1 MPASVRNGTVSSST
15 VLPEVPVRT
24 LVRQDATLRRLL
36 TVTLVDTIGRGA
48 FFTLTS
54 LYLTTVVGLPAV
66 AVGLGLTVA
75 GAVGVLSSLGFGH
88 LADRFSARR
97 MLVWL
102 HLVQGLALVG
112 YVLVHDLPTL
122 VVVASIVTLA
132 QQGGSSVRSA
142 AIGRAFPG
150 GERVRVRAT
159 MRTVT
164 NVGIAA
170 GTALAAIPLAV
181 GTGSAYRVTMVA
193 AGVLFVASAL
203 LLLGLP
209 SARIDAA
216 PAERTE
222 TGSLVLPTADVRSP
236 YRDVRFLGMTAL
248 TGVFG
253 IQFGLFEVAVP
264 LWVVGHTVAPDVLV
278 SPLLLVNTAV
288 VIALQVRM
296 SRGTGTIAG
305 AGRSM
310 LHAGWLM
317 ALACGL
323 WAAAGW
329 VSGDDWGP
337 VALAAVVL
345 VVAALV
351 HSLAE
356 ITSSAAGWSLSF
368 EMAPAE
374 RVGAYQG
381 VYGTG
386 YAVGAMVAPA
396 VVTLTAIDLGTVGWA
411 VLAAMFLGA
420 ALGTAAIA
428 RRAARVAR

>member
-1 MPASVRNGTVSSST
+1 
-15 VLPEVPVRT
+15 
-24 LVRQDATLRRLL
+24 
-36 TVTLVDTIGRGA
+36 
-48 FFTLTS
+48 
-54 LYLTTVVGLPAV
+54 
-66 AVGLGLTVA
+66 
-75 GAVGVLSSLGFGH
+75 
-88 LADRFSARR
+88 

-102 HLVQGLALVG
+102 HVVQGLALVG
-112 YVLVHDLPTL
+112 YVLVHDLASL
-122 VVVASIVTLA
+122 VITASIVTLA

-164 NVGIAA
+164 NIGIAA

-181 GTGSAYRVTMVA
+181 GTGVAYRVTMVV
-193 AGVLFVASAL
+193 AGVLFVASAFV
-203 LLLGLP
+203 LLGLP
-209 SARIDAA
+209 ALRIDAA

-222 TGSLVLPTADVRSP
+222 TGSILRPVRDGRSP
-236 YRDVRFLGMTAL
+236 YRDVRFLGVGAL
-248 TGVFG
+248 TGIFG

-278 SPLLLVNTAV
+278 SPLLLVNTVV

-305 AGRSM
+305 AARSM
-310 LHAGWLM
+310 MHAGWLM
-317 ALACGL
+317 TVACGL

-329 VSGDDWGP
+329 VTGDDWLP
-337 VALAAVVL
+337 AAVAGAVL

-368 EMAPAE
+368 EMAPAD

-411 VLAAMFLGA
+411 VLAVMFLAA

-428 RRAARVAR
+428 RRAAHEAA

>member
-1 MPASVRNGTVSSST
+1 MST
-15 VLPEVPVRT
+15 TAVPIRR
-24 LVRQDATLRRLL
+24 LVQQDATLRRLL
-36 TVTLVDTIGRGA
+36 AVTLVDTVGRGA

-54 LYLTTVVGLPAV
+54 LYLTTIVGIPAV

-75 GAVGVLSSLGFGH
+75 GAVGVISSLGFGH
-88 LADRFSARR
+88 LADRWSSRR
-97 MLVWL
+97 MLVGL

-122 VVVASIVTLA
+122 VLTASVVTLA

-164 NVGIAA
+164 NIGIAA
-170 GTALAAIPLAV
+170 GTAFAAIPLAV
-181 GTGSAYRVTMVA
+181 GTGEAYRVTMVA
-193 AGVLFVASAL
+193 AGVLFVASAF

-209 SARIDAA
+209 AVRVDAA
-216 PAERTE
+216 PTERTE
-222 TGSLVLPTADVRSP
+222 TGSIVRPDLGGRSP
-236 YRDVRFLGMTAL
+236 YRDIRFLGVTAL

-296 SRGTGTIAG
+296 ARGTGTIAG
-305 AGRSM
+305 AGRAM
-310 LHAGWLM
+310 RHAGWLM
-317 ALACGL
+317 ALACLL

-329 VSGDDWGP
+329 VRGDDWT
-337 VALAAVVL
+337 AAAVAGAVL

-368 EMAPAE
+368 EMAPAD

-386 YAVGAMVAPA
+386 YAMGAMVAPA
-396 VVTLTAIDLGTVGWA
+396 VVTLTAIDLGTLGWA
-411 VLAAMFLGA
+411 VLAVVFLGA

-428 RRAARVAR
+428 RRAAPEHSVPIGNAQP

>member
-1 MPASVRNGTVSSST
+1 MSSST